1 MANADQRKMRD
12 ALIWWWYAKNIGGPT
27 TEGTPPDVGKLLQ
40 RHTGSEPA
48 ASVPHFLSRVRAIP
62 PIPAD
67 TDPGCIEC
75 GETGP
80 WWAMFSCDGCD
91 RLICSICYEWDHECG
106 GA

>member
-1 MANADQRKMRD
+1 MANADQRKHG
-12 ALIWWWYAKNIGGPT
+12 IGGPT
-27 TEGTPPDVGKLLQ
+27 SEGTPREVGKLLQ
-40 RHTGSEPA
+40 SHGPKPA
-48 ASVPHFLSRVRAIP
+48 ALVPHFLSRVRAIP

-80 WWAMFSCDGCD
+80 WWAMFSCDGCS
-91 RLICSICYEWDHECG
+91 RLICSICYEWDHDCE